1 MLLYFHR
8 SNKIFLELVIEFLS
22 TVDLFFREIK
32 RNIGK
37 NCYFYRVTKLIREFI
52 LMRLHKINI
61 NIHFNWVILFVTF
74 VIINRGWCKKP
85 NKTDFTE
92 KSPKKLLFIK
102 NLQFA
107 RFSKVKKGVFSLSYW
122 KKNILKSKHFLLI
135 SAEVFAIF
143 SVKTVSFGFFA
154 PPSRPNWAENIL
166 LPGPGRFTYNIAT
179 GNSCGVTGC
188 NSDNENLTPSKFLFH
203 LAHPVQYR
211 TGTPARQKIFCPHR
225 SSMTKVVFI

>member
-1 MLLYFHR
+1 MHFTPRLCDFHR

-22 TVDLFFREIK
+22 TVDWFFREIK

-52 LMRLHKINI
+52 LMRLHRINI
-61 NIHFNWVILFVTF
+61 NFHFNWVILFVTF

-85 NKTDFTE
+85 NKTVFTE

-102 NLQFA
+102 KIFKS
-107 RFSKVKKGVFSLSYW
+107 RDFSKVKKGSFFSIIL
-122 KKNILKSKHFLLI
+122 KKILKSKHFLLI

-154 PPSRPNWAENIL
+154 PPSMLLVLPIPN
-166 LPGPGRFTYNIAT
+166 
-179 GNSCGVTGC
+179 
-188 NSDNENLTPSKFLFH
+188 
-203 LAHPVQYR
+203 
-211 TGTPARQKIFCPHR
+211 IF
-225 SSMTKVVFI
+225 